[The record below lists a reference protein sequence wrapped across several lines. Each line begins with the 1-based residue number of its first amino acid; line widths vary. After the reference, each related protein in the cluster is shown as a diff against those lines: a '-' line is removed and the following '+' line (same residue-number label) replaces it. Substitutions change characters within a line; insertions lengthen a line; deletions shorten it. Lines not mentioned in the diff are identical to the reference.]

1 MKSPIDYILQDDR
14 LRAYCTPYLHDDTI
28 SYTQIIDTRH
38 SLDSYNDKEKTEVN
52 VIHSNPYNSVSL
64 LSKTCP
70 PTFLKEFYST
80 VFDQYSSK
88 YSLFSNSPVKKF
100 SDLSDEDLYFPGIR
114 HIDNGIVIFERPPA
128 YHVLSISHDYRD
140 SISSSTTQ
148 SEYYIPIP
156 WQIYIAHY
164 NPQDMRLFSVK
175 MFFSNSSLSSLEQ
188 TVYTPPLLNFYSN
201 GTLCRPFFASIDDIE
216 KYPKTISGVVAS
228 AFDWVWNSGF
238 NYDITDSIS
247 FFLGHMKGYTQF
259 APYLGQNSK
268 LDIHYNTIKDNG
280 ISGFPNNLPKN
291 LVNSF
296 FRVWESV
303 PLEDVSSFT
312 WNYITNTENFYFIDV
327 NSSLQEMAMQYAREN
342 DLQLNLDLY
351 DCDHSCHCEECC
363 DEDEDVYECSNA
375 QNGSGVSLDY
385 ISALVNFNYFYVNN
399 YLPTKDHSILCQ
411 IKKSLAEIRS
421 AGVISSSNSVNVFN
435 SLMNN
440 ISQKLSS
447 VSG

>member
-1 MKSPIDYILQDDR
+1 MKSPVDYILEDQN
-14 LRAYCTPYLHDDTI
+14 LREHFTPYSHDNSV
-28 SYTQIIDTRH
+28 SYTEIIDTR
-38 SLDSYNDKEKTEVN
+38 YAR
-52 VIHSNPYNSVSL
+52 NPYLTQENSKINVKHFHPYTAS
-64 LSKTCP
+64 SISETVP
-70 PTFLKEFYST
+70 FTFLKEFYST

-88 YSLFSNSPVKKF
+88 YSSYFNSPVKKF
-100 SDLSDEDLYFPGIR
+100 SDLSDEDFYFPGVR
-114 HIDNGIVIFERPPA
+114 HIDNGIILFERPPA
-128 YHVLSISHDYRD
+128 YHVVSISHDYRD
-140 SISSSTTQ
+140 SISSSTAQT
-148 SEYYIPIP
+148 EYYIPIP

-175 MFFSNSSLSSLEQ
+175 MFFSNSSLSSLDQ

-201 GTLCRPFFASIDDIE
+201 GVLCRPFFASIDDIE

-247 FFLGHMKGYTQF
+247 FFLGHMKGYFQF
-259 APYLGQNSK
+259 APYVDQTNYK
-268 LDIHYNTIKDNG
+268 LLNYYNTIRDNG
-280 ISGFPNNLPKN
+280 ISGFPNNIPKN

-303 PLEDVSSFT
+303 PLEDISSFT

-327 NSSLQEMAMQYAREN
+327 NASLHEMAMQYAREN

-363 DEDEDVYECSNA
+363 DEDEDVYECPNT
-375 QNGSGVSLDY
+375 QNGSGLSLEY
-385 ISALVNFNYFYVNN
+385 ISGLVNFNYYYVNN
-399 YLPTKDHSILCQ
+399 YLPTKEHSILNQ
-411 IKKSLAEIRS
+411 LKKSLVELRS
-421 AGVISSSNSVNVFN
+421 AGVISHSNPVNVFN